1 MEAINKFNSRLKNK
15 DSLLAAGIIFL
26 IGAAVSAVFNYFY
39 QLSMGRMLGPL
50 EYGILGSLFALIYIA
65 TFSTTAFN
73 LSISKFSAELTGKQN
88 LGAFKYLIKKSLL
101 YTAFIGAV
109 FFVLYLILIPFIAD
123 FMNVEDY
130 TGFILVGLIGY
141 LTLIFAVL
149 SGALNGT
156 QKFVWQNSASIA
168 SNFFKFAFAVILV
181 YLGFGVNGALIAM
194 LIGLIICIGLA
205 LYLFISTLKN
215 VKAEH
220 FDSGKI
226 PNYLIFA
233 FFASVIPILLI
244 TLDQVLVKHYFSST
258 DAGYYVA
265 AGMIAKVIWFGSGF
279 LVGPLFPKVASH
291 YSQGKDTSKILVK
304 AMVYTGVLVAIG
316 CAAYYIM
323 PTFIVSILYGSEYLE
338 AVPPLIGLFGIG
350 IAMFSLNQIM
360 ITYNLAIERK
370 SFIWI
375 FVAAILLEVAGIFL
389 FHNTLEEVIKIFFA
403 VNCFTLVAMLFYN
416 RKEIFN
422 F

>member
-1 MEAINKFNSRLKNK
+1 METINKINSRLKNK

-26 IGAAVSAVFNYFY
+26 IGAAASAIFNYLYHLF
-39 QLSMGRMLGPL
+39 MGRMLGPL

-65 TFSTTAFN
+65 TFSTSAFN

-88 LGAFKYLIKKSLL
+88 LGAFKYLIRKSLA
-101 YTAFIGAV
+101 YTSFAGAV
-109 FFVLYLILIPFIAD
+109 ILVLYLISIPFIAN

-130 TGFILVGLIGY
+130 IGFVLVGLIGY
-141 LTLIFAVL
+141 LTLISAVL
-149 SGALNGT
+149 TGALNGT
-156 QKFVWQNSASIA
+156 QKFIWQNSSSVA

-181 YLGFGVNGALIAM
+181 YLGFGVNGALIAI

-205 LYLFISTLKN
+205 LYPFISSLKN
-215 VKAEH
+215 VRAEH
-220 FDSGKI
+220 FNSGKI
-226 PNYLIFA
+226 PTYLLFA

-279 LVGPLFPKVASH
+279 LVGPLFPKVASL
-291 YSQGKDTSKILVK
+291 YSQGKDTSKILIK
-304 AMVYTGVLVAIG
+304 ALIYTILLVIVG

-323 PTFIVSILYGSEYLE
+323 PIFIVSMLYGSEYIE
-338 AVPPLIGLFGIG
+338 AVPPLIGLFGVG
-350 IAMFSLNQIM
+350 IAMFSINQIM

-375 FVAAILLEVAGIFL
+375 FILAILAEVAGIFL

-422 F
+422 L